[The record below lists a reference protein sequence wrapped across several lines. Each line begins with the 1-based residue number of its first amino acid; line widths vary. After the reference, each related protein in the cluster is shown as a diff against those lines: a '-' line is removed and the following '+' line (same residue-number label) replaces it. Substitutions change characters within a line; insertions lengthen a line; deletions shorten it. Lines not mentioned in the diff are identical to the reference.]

1 MTRLSGVVIVT
12 GAASGLGRESA
23 RHFADCGATVVAVDI
38 NRQGLD
44 EIAAPRIEP
53 FVADVTRAADC
64 AAVATRAARTGPVT
78 GLLNSAGIE
87 LHGSVVDMPEEA
99 WDRVMNVN
107 LKAIFLLSKHVIPH
121 MIANGSGSVVNMS
134 SVQALATQAGVAA
147 YAATKGAVLSL
158 TRVMALDHG
167 KDNIRVTAICPGTID
182 TPLARANARHWNP
195 DESRGGVRGMGREAC
210 AEPDRPADRGR
221 SPRGVPDLGGIELHH
236 RLVSSGRWRSDRLV
250 LNFVSPGGD
259 RQ

>member
-1 MTRLSGVVIVT
+1 MVKLSGVVIVT

-23 RHFADCGATVVAVDI
+23 KHFADCGAIVLAVDL
-38 NRQGLD
+38 NRKGLD
-44 EIAAPRIEP
+44 EIASPQIEP
-53 FVADVTRAADC
+53 FVADITQGAQC
-64 AAVATRAARTGPVT
+64 AAVAKRAAELGPVT

-87 LHGSVVDMPEEA
+87 LHGSVIDMPEESF
-99 WDRVMNVN
+99 DRVMNVN
-107 LKAIFLLSKHVIPH
+107 LKAIFLLTKHVIPH

-182 TPLARANARHWNP
+182 TPLARANAQHWNP
-195 DESRGGVRGMGREAC
+195 RNPATVLAEWGSKHALNRIGQPIEVARLAAFLLSEESSFITGSHHLVDGGLLA
-210 AEPDRPADRGR
+210 
-221 SPRGVPDLGGIELHH
+221 S
-236 RLVSSGRWRSDRLV
+236 
-250 LNFVSPGGD
+250 F
-259 RQ
+259 

>member
-1 MTRLSGVVIVT
+1 MVSLSGVVIVT

-23 RHFADCGATVVAVDI
+23 THFADCGARVLAVDI

-44 EIAAPRIEP
+44 EIAAAGIEP
-53 FVADVTRAADC
+53 FVADVTRSADC
-64 AAVATRAARTGPVT
+64 AAVARRAAEIGPVT

-87 LHGSVVDMPEEA
+87 LHGSVVDMTEEA
-99 WDRVMNVN
+99 WDRVMSVN

-134 SVQALATQAGVAA
+134 SIQALATQAGVAA

-167 KDNIRVTAICPGTID
+167 KDNIRVTAICPGTIE
-182 TPLARANARHWNP
+182 TPLAWANARHWNP
-195 DESRGGVRGMGREAC
+195 TNPEAVLKEWGSKHALNRIGRPIEVAHLAAFLISEESSFITGSYHLVDGGLTA
-210 AEPDRPADRGR
+210 
-221 SPRGVPDLGGIELHH
+221 S
-236 RLVSSGRWRSDRLV
+236 
-250 LNFVSPGGD
+250 F
-259 RQ
+259 